1 MSKFIRIV
9 NYIVVL
15 LLGGSLLVSC
25 FNDPEVEEY
34 NYNDLILTNV
44 AFGTIPRVMHTK
56 SKSGAD
62 STFMSTVSATNV
74 YPFTIDQ
81 VNNIAYNLDSLPVGT
96 KADKIIFSTFTVKD
110 GSFGVKSLKTGQDTA
125 YVVADTLDFSQG
137 YRDFQLFGLDGTS
150 RRTYRVE
157 VRIHQQKEDSVTWT
171 KYGVDDFAQ
180 RLTPTHNPAMEYD
193 AAGLHFQLVPGEKIL
208 VSANDDADATDDA
221 IEEADKQHLPTD
233 HVAWAD
239 MVARVD
245 DRIHEVYLYGTRG
258 EGEAMAGKFWR
269 RNIDTEGDMQFAW
282 EYFPTVINNPNPV
295 PALRDANLFI
305 FDKGLLLV
313 GVGTDN
319 KICIKHSADRGRTWK
334 AHTSLVLP
342 SNLKDLTVTSLNSV
356 VDADNNLWLL
366 IDENEVWRGRAHKV
380 SWNEDPRQFVK

>member
-15 LLGGSLLVSC
+15 LLTGSLLVSC
-25 FNDPEVEEY
+25 FKDEEVEEY

-44 AFGTIPRVMHTK
+44 TFGTIPRVMHTT

-74 YPFTIDQ
+74 YPFTIDH
-81 VNNIAYNLDSLPVGT
+81 VNNMAYNLDSLPVGT
-96 KADKIIFSTFTVKD
+96 KADKIIFSTFAVKD
-110 GSFGVKSLKTGQDTA
+110 GSFGIKSLKTGQDTA

-137 YRDFQLFGLDGTS
+137 YRDFQLLGLDGTS

-171 KYGVDDFAQ
+171 KYGIDDFTQ
-180 RLTPTHNPAMEYD
+180 RLTPSACPATEYD

-208 VSANDDADATDDA
+208 VAANAGADATEDA
-221 IEEADKQHLPTD
+221 VEEADKQHLPTD
-233 HVAWAD
+233 HVVWAD
-239 MVARVD
+239 MAARAD
-245 DRIHEVYLYGTRG
+245 DRIQEVYLYGTRG

-269 RNIDTEGDMQFAW
+269 RNVDTEGSMAFAW
-282 EYFPTVINNPNPV
+282 EYFPTVINNQNPV
-295 PALRDANLFI
+295 PTLRDANLFVY
-305 FDKGLLLV
+305 DKGLLLV
-313 GVGTDN
+313 GVGSDN
-319 KICIKHSADRGRTWK
+319 KIVVKHSADRGRTWK
-334 AHTSLVLP
+334 AHSSLVLP
-342 SNLKDLTVTSLNSV
+342 TDLKDLTVTSLNSI

-366 IDENEVWRGRAHKV
+366 IDGNEVWRGRAHKV